1 VTYRIARAA
10 KRRWTES
17 TGVPGL
23 RFSVL
28 IDGSAGAGHLEVR
41 LYELRA
47 GASVPAHR
55 HPFEESWYVFAGQG
69 RRTIAGLAYQV
80 AAGDYGF
87 SPVGTG
93 HALAATDEDLS
104 WLSVRAP
111 KPPAYRGAASSL
123 PALAVSG
130 EELGRPSETDPRHRF
145 AGHFELTDLAPP
157 GQLSMPGYHGP
168 KIQNIS
174 VHMLVDRL
182 LGAQHH
188 TLFVARIAPQSGR
201 GQAASEHYHPF
212 EEIYYFLSGG
222 MRGVLDGDTAEVGA
236 GDLLWAGVDAT
247 HGFVNERDEPAIWL
261 EAQSPVPPDSDAF
274 FFPDDWRTL
283 PRLPVISST
292 AFPGCGSGSR
302 IPCCPGALR
311 TSPWNGTA

>member
-1 VTYRIARAA
+1 MTYRIARAEG
-10 KRRWTES
+10 RRWTES
-17 TGVPGL
+17 ATVPGL

-28 IDGSAGAGHLEVR
+28 IDGSAGASHLEVR

-55 HPFEESWYVFAGQG
+55 HPFEESWYVFSGQG
-69 RRTIAGLAYQV
+69 RRTVAGLTYEV
-80 AAGDYGF
+80 ATADYGF

-93 HALAATDEDLS
+93 HALAATGADLS

-123 PALAVSG
+123 PAPAVSG

-145 AGHFELTDLAPP
+145 AGHFELADLAPP

-188 TLFVARIAPQSGR
+188 TLFVARIAPRSGR

-222 MRGVLDGDTAEVGA
+222 MRGVLDGEEAEVGA

-274 FFPDDWRTL
+274 FFPDDWR
-283 PRLPVISST
+283 
-292 AFPGCGSGSR
+292 
-302 IPCCPGALR
+302 ALR
-311 TSPWNGTA
+311 RLLRITA